1 LVSAAFGLL
10 LVPSVRLHD
19 LVDGAFGG
27 ENAVEHHHGR
37 LDASTGFIG
46 VLLHGL
52 RDAAVGELAAV
63 PLVLFGLWLLNRST
77 REGRERRW
85 SRAVVV
91 AATAAVS
98 AFAFVGTGLAGGT
111 AAGETRA
118 VVVHTSQLTDNPGN
132 WFDAGTDVAGT
143 RSLVIARPGDTIRF
157 EVGAGTNTVHTA
169 TSLLWPTGA
178 AHMPFDQPHAYRGVE
193 EVQVTTPGL
202 YARRRP
208 T

>member
-1 LVSAAFGLL
+1 MVSAAFGLL

-178 AHMPFDQPHAYRGVE
+178 AHMPFDQPHAYRGAE
-193 EVQVTTPGL
+193 EVQATTPGL